1 MCEKTKQITK
11 ELENNQDG
19 LTIQDLSNQTKISR
33 NTVVKILAKLE
44 GQDKLEIRQVGM
56 AKLYKLKVEENKK

>member
-11 ELENNQDG
+11 ELEDNIEG
-19 LTIQDLSNQTKISR
+19 LTIQNISDNSKVSR

-44 GQDKLEIRQVGM
+44 GQNRIEIRKVGM
-56 AKLYKLKVEENKK
+56 AKLYKLKQRGEE